1 MINLAYYGQCGQV
14 PDGDAVVTRGEVVAL
29 WARPVAPVVP
39 MCISK

>member
-14 PDGDAVVTRGEVVAL
+14 PDGDAVTGGEVVAL
-29 WARPVAPVVP
+29 WARPVAPVVL